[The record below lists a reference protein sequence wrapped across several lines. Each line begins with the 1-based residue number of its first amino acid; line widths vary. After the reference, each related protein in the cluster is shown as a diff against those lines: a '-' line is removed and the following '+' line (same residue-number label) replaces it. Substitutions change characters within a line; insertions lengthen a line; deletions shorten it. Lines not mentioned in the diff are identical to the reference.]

1 MINHG
6 RVQANAL
13 PEAIV
18 VDEYSVWVASNVT
31 QVTIP
36 AGEDQQESTVYEY
49 DLVQYDKDEYIKM
62 QSDKQA
68 DLESQILDTQ
78 EGLVEVYGLL
88 TV

>member
-6 RVQANAL
+6 RVQSSVQ
-13 PEAIV
+13 PEPIV
-18 VDEYSVWVASNVT
+18 VDEFSVWVASNVT
-31 QVTIP
+31 LVNEEGT
-36 AGEDQQESTVYEY
+36 EDQAGFTGYEY

-62 QSDKQA
+62 QSDRQA

>member
-6 RVQANAL
+6 RVQATVQ
-13 PEAIV
+13 PEPLV
-18 VDEYSVWVASNVT
+18 VDEFSVWIASNVT
-31 QVTIP
+31 AINTEGTGDEP
-36 AGEDQQESTVYEY
+36 GFTGYEY